1 MADEQDAGFLARW
14 SRRKRMTEA
23 EATATDP
30 TIEPVEDAEA
40 IAARD
45 AAEAARIAEEEENR
59 AAAEAIDLSTLGYG
73 DDFSLFLKRGVPEA
87 LRRDA
92 LRRFFASD
100 PLLANLDGLNDYD
113 QDFNDPAQLIYRSIR
128 DPVRG
133 FVDDVVEAV
142 RPTGEPDRPPSVTVD
157 EIAAERPDA
166 LGHEGDSSPPRED
179 GTAAIEAPAEA
190 PIALEVP
197 SEPIAAEAPVEAEPP
212 PRRVSLRRRL
222 EG

>member
-1 MADEQDAGFLARW
+1 MAEERDEGFLTRW

-30 TIEPVEDAEA
+30 TIKPVEDPDVV
-40 IAARD
+40 AARD
-45 AAEAARIAEEEENR
+45 AAEAARLAEEEANR
-59 AAAEAIDLSTLGYG
+59 LAAEAVDLDTLGYG
-73 DDFSLFLKRGVPEA
+73 DDFSLFLKRGVPDA

-92 LRRFFASD
+92 LRRFFVSD

-113 QDFNDPAQLIYRSIR
+113 QDFNDPATLVYRSIR

-133 FVDDVVEAV
+133 FVDQVVETIRAPDGAGETPPAESEETAGVPATAPDAPASTEAAPAASDAEPTAV
-142 RPTGEPDRPPSVTVD
+142 AALEPPSD
-157 EIAAERPDA
+157 ERDVAV
-166 LGHEGDSSPPRED
+166 
-179 GTAAIEAPAEA
+179 
-190 PIALEVP
+190 PIDPVP
-197 SEPIAAEAPVEAEPP
+197 Q